1 MIAQKLKK
9 LIILSSIIFII
20 FTFVLGILLLE
31 NLKSAFDVQFKEF
44 SLNVSKALEFQF
56 SQKTKELQRTFDNLK
71 SLFDRLPLSEEEYV
85 FFKES
90 LISKLKTLNIDFL
103 AIYENSGLVQIHYLG
118 EQHSTRAENLLNQ
131 VSLKQL
137 TGKSHF
143 FLDIPNLSFPIEFF
157 VLYPSPKI
165 LKLWEVE
172 TPGIILVGRYWTV
185 TDFVE
190 LEELTGASVFYSAN
204 PGNSSLTKLV
214 YSYPLTDQSNKNSG
228 YLVFSKNFTLLTKYL
243 VYVVILVILSIIV
256 LISILSIFYL
266 QLKKLALS
274 PFSDIIYAIDNHT
287 PDTVEKYI
295 YRDDEIGSLAN
306 AIKNYLHQREQINLY
321 LKELETKNQSL
332 RSLNEQIR
340 QLLEKDVLTGLL
352 TRYVF
357 NSQIERLYVSSKA
370 DRIPLSAISI
380 DADNFKKINDTFG
393 HNVGDEVLKGIAE
406 VILKNVRASDFP
418 IRMGGEE
425 ILILL
430 PEADIDAAHLI
441 AERIRTKVEE
451 KFKET
456 PYKVTISLGVTQLKG
471 NDTIESFLKRA
482 DEALYISKSNG
493 KNRTTV
499 LF

>member
-1 MIAQKLKK
+1 MIAQKLRK
-9 LIILSSIIFII
+9 LVIYSSIAFLL
-20 FTFVLGILLLE
+20 FTLVLAILLMA
-31 NLKSAFDVQFKEF
+31 NLKSAFNLQLEEF
-44 SLNVSKALEFQF
+44 SKNVSKDLEFQF
-56 SQKTKELQRTFDNLK
+56 SQKSRELQRVLDTHK
-71 SLFDRLPLSEEEYV
+71 SLLDRLSPADEELALY
-85 FFKES
+85 KES
-90 LISKLKTLNIDFL
+90 LISNFKMLDIDFL
-103 AIYENSGLVQIHYLG
+103 AFYESDGLIHTLFLDD
-118 EQHSTRAENLLNQ
+118 QNVSRINNLLDKL
-131 VSLKQL
+131 SFKQL
-137 TGKSHF
+137 TGKTYF
-143 FLDIPNLSFPIEFF
+143 FLDSPETLFPIQVF
-157 VLYPSPKI
+157 VLYPSPRI
-165 LKLWEVE
+165 LNLWQIEEPSVI
-172 TPGIILVGRYWTV
+172 TVGNYWTV
-185 TDFVE
+185 TDLVK
-190 LEELTGASVFYSAN
+190 LEELTGASISYSDK
-204 PGNSSLTKLV
+204 PGISSITKLV
-214 YSYPLTDQSNKNSG
+214 YSYKLLDHTGKG
-228 YLVFSKNFTLLTKYL
+228 VAYLIFSKNFTLLTRYL
-243 VYVVILVILSIIV
+243 LYVVILVITSIAI
-256 LISILSIFYL
+256 LISILSVFYVK
-266 QLKKLALS
+266 LKHLALE

-306 AIKNYLHQREQINLY
+306 TIKKYLHQREQINLY
-321 LKELETKNQSL
+321 LKELESKNQSL

-380 DADNFKKINDTFG
+380 DADDFKRINDTFG

-451 KFKET
+451 KFKDT

-471 NDTIESFLKRA
+471 SDTIESFLKRA

-493 KNRTTV
+493 KNRTTT

>member
-1 MIAQKLKK
+1 
-9 LIILSSIIFII
+9 
-20 FTFVLGILLLE
+20 
-31 NLKSAFDVQFKEF
+31 
-44 SLNVSKALEFQF
+44 
-56 SQKTKELQRTFDNLK
+56 
-71 SLFDRLPLSEEEYV
+71 
-85 FFKES
+85 
-90 LISKLKTLNIDFL
+90 
-103 AIYENSGLVQIHYLG
+103 
-118 EQHSTRAENLLNQ
+118 
-131 VSLKQL
+131 
-137 TGKSHF
+137 
-143 FLDIPNLSFPIEFF
+143 
-157 VLYPSPKI
+157 
-165 LKLWEVE
+165 
-172 TPGIILVGRYWTV
+172 
-185 TDFVE
+185 
-190 LEELTGASVFYSAN
+190 
-204 PGNSSLTKLV
+204 
-214 YSYPLTDQSNKNSG
+214 
-228 YLVFSKNFTLLTKYL
+228 LVFSKNFTLLTKYL
-243 VYVVILVILSIIV
+243 VYVVILVALSIVV

-266 QLKKLALS
+266 QLKKLALA

-295 YRDDEIGSLAN
+295 YRGDEIGSLAK

-456 PYKVTISLGVTQLKG
+456 QYKVTISLGVTQLKG

-482 DEALYISKSNG
+482 DEALYISKANG